1 MRVNVEGVPGRRK
14 NRRGRSCGVLRE
26 KWNGAERVQGKSVRA
41 QGGGNFRTWDI
52 RDVRGLGKTK
62 GISIAT
68 LNIRLGRAGGMEA
81 ALLVTR
87 QGKVDVGLL
96 QETNLM
102 DRIHA

>member
-1 MRVNVEGVPGRRK
+1 MRG
-14 NRRGRSCGVLRE
+14 S
-26 KWNGAERVQGKSVRA
+26 
-41 QGGGNFRTWDI
+41 
-52 RDVRGLGKTK
+52 GKTK
-62 GISIAT
+62 GISIAA